1 MIDWAL
7 FIPAAVVLSLI
18 PGPNQLLSLRNAIRF
33 GTATATLALAGRFA
47 VFAAMAAG
55 VALGLGQVLTRSATV
70 FEVIKWVGVAYLVY
84 VGTRMIWRSW
94 DRSGG
99 ELAEWSAADRGARPE
114 ARWQALRGEVAVAV
128 TNPKA
133 MLLFAAFLPQF
144 LPAGDGDGSGLL
156 VLAAAYIGIEAIAA
170 LGYTI
175 VGGAVGRMPLT
186 VRVQRAID
194 RVSGAAFLG
203 FGGYLATAQRP

>member
-1 MIDWAL
+1 
-7 FIPAAVVLSLI
+7 
-18 PGPNQLLSLRNAIRF
+18 
-33 GTATATLALAGRFA
+33 
-47 VFAAMAAG
+47 MAAA

-70 FEVIKWVGVAYLVY
+70 FEVVKWVGVAYLVY
-84 VGTRMIWRSW
+84 VGARMIWRSW
-94 DRSGG
+94 GRRSDGG
-99 ELAEWSAADRGARPE
+99 LAEWSATNRGARPE

-156 VLAAAYIGIEAIAA
+156 VLAGAYIGIEAIAA

-186 VRVQRAID
+186 VRVQRSID